1 MTAKYAAALSEH
13 PSAPEAAGEIISH
26 MQNAL
31 DGAPTLAVLF
41 ASVSHRDFMGE
52 ITESVMNF
60 LAPQCLLATLS
71 DTVIGG
77 GREVESQPALA
88 LWGTTEGHAQGVR
101 LTGGTSREL
110 RGGDPT
116 HPGSV
121 SERELP
127 PAATLLLLADPFSF
141 PTEDL
146 LGNIAQDQPDLRVV
160 GGLTTAVTRPGSAQ
174 LWLNGELYSDGAI
187 GALVSEI
194 PGVRSVVSQGCH
206 PIGSPYTVTK
216 AEGNRLIELGGRP
229 ALMRL
234 RDLVATASDEERRL
248 MRKGLHVGIA
258 VDESHLEYTGGDFL
272 IRGIVDLDREGG
284 AVAVGGLV
292 EVGDTIQFH
301 VRDAETASAD
311 LRSAFTD
318 ETAKGAKGALL
329 FTCNGRGTHMFGTP
343 HHDAMLISD
352 TLGDL
357 PMAGMSCAGEI
368 GPVGRQ
374 SYLHGFTASV
384 ALFGGETGGDLFDDL
399 GEKTDSEASR
409 EAGSDPDSET
419 DSEASSVA
427 ERDPDSETD
436 SEN

>member
-13 PSAPEAAGEIISH
+13 PSAPEAAGELISH
-26 MQNAL
+26 LQNSL
-31 DGAPTLAVLF
+31 DGAPTLVVLF

-77 GREVESQPALA
+77 GREVESQPAMA
-88 LWGTTEGHAQGVR
+88 LWGTSEGHAQGVR

-110 RGGDPT
+110 RGGDPI

-121 SERELP
+121 SERDLP
-127 PAATLLLLADPFSF
+127 ASATLLLLADPFSF

-146 LGNIAQDQPDLRVV
+146 LGNVAEDQPDLRVV
-160 GGLTTAVTRPGSAQ
+160 GGLTTAVTRPGLAQ
-174 LWLNGELYSDGAI
+174 LWLNGEIYSDGAV
-187 GALVSEI
+187 GALLSEI

-248 MRKGLHVGIA
+248 MRKGLHAGIA
-258 VDESHLEYTGGDFL
+258 VDESNLEYTGGDFL
-272 IRGIVDLDREGG
+272 IRGIIDLDREGG
-284 AVAVGGLV
+284 SVAVGGPV

-301 VRDAETASAD
+301 VRDAETAASD
-311 LRSAFTD
+311 LRSAFADKT
-318 ETAKGAKGALL
+318 AKGALL

-343 HHDAMLISD
+343 DHDAGLISD
-352 TLGDL
+352 MLSDL
-357 PMAGMSCAGEI
+357 PLAGMSCAGEI
-368 GPVGRQ
+368 GPVGQQ

-384 ALFGGETGGDLFDDL
+384 ALFGGETVGDPFDDL
-399 GEKTDSEASR
+399 AEKPDSEATDSATSR
-409 EAGSDPDSET
+409 GADSDGET
-419 DSEASSVA
+419 DRE
-427 ERDPDSETD
+427 E
-436 SEN
+436 